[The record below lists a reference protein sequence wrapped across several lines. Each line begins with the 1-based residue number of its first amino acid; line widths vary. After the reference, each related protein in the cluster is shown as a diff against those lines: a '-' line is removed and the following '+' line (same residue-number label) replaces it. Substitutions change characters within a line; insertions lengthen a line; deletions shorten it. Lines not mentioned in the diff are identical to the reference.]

1 MYSVS
6 WRISFFSNTFLHFV
20 NLREVNAFLLNCC
33 NNSLFLQMTLPNY
46 CNVQLQAEKQSTI
59 RQATSCQNAERKN
72 SANAFVV
79 VRLLFFDSKKKR
91 RDKLLWLCNKIMKVV
106 DVSEQ
111 VYKSFV
117 CFPSTPQTALKTNFN
132 CRKMLISKSCLYL
145 PMKNSLLLQFFLNF
159 TVNFAIQ
166 SNL

>member
-1 MYSVS
+1 MSVS
-6 WRISFFSNTFLHFV
+6 ARKWILRRLERQVSLILPVNQTDRDCDKRKINSKKVLTCSFRLLNTRENYEFSPMGNLFFSNTFLHFV

-79 VRLLFFDSKKKR
+79 VRLLFF
-91 RDKLLWLCNKIMKVV
+91 
-106 DVSEQ
+106 
-111 VYKSFV
+111 
-117 CFPSTPQTALKTNFN
+117 
-132 CRKMLISKSCLYL
+132 
-145 PMKNSLLLQFFLNF
+145 
-159 TVNFAIQ
+159 
-166 SNL
+166 